1 MAQVPKILEDGQS
14 DLLEHVVRVGCAN
27 HRRDKG
33 AKGPIVA
40 AKQHLQSVLVAILGE
55 GDEDGF
61 AGILAFGHLYI

>member
-1 MAQVPKILEDGQS
+1 
-14 DLLEHVVRVGCAN
+14 VGCAN
-27 HRRDKG
+27 HRRDKR